1 MLEQKT
7 HWTFHMVTFGCKVNQ
22 YEIQAIREAWLA
34 CGAVEMDQAFVALA
48 EDESLGDVHADGL
61 ADTKNSA
68 PILESFANVVLIN
81 SCAVTARAI
90 TDLRQYINR
99 LHRIAPLCRILV
111 TGCAAQILAPTI
123 AEMAGVEAVISQEGK
138 DALCGY
144 NPDSLRDDNPLQN
157 HQLASCFPTGPL
169 QKVNKKAVQEK
180 ISIDCTEAHAKNAEE
195 MLVPQ
200 KSLSYSALRITD
212 FKRARPVVKVQD
224 GCSHG
229 CTYCIVPLAR
239 GRSRSREAHDII
251 AELRTLLAAGFREIM
266 LSGINLRQ
274 YGRDLE
280 PRINFWNILQMIER
294 ELAPEWHGTAR
305 IRLSS
310 LEPGQMGDEALETL
324 VQSRLVCPHLHISL
338 QSGSYGVLR
347 RMGRGHY
354 KPAPLLDFLE
364 KLHEI
369 WPTYALGADIL
380 MGFPQE
386 SEAEYTETLD
396 VVRAMPLTYAHVFPF
411 SRRPHT
417 VAAVMDGQI
426 PREIK
431 KVRAAAVR
439 SLISEKK
446 ALFIESLKH
455 RHDLSV
461 VLDGHGSHKG
471 VTQYYV
477 DCHVVDVPENHD
489 ARALLNV
496 YYAGHDGDSD
506 FLVRPM

>member
-1 MLEQKT
+1 MLERTMQ
-7 HWTFHMVTFGCKVNQ
+7 WTFHMVTFGCKVNQ

-34 CGAVEMDQAFVALA
+34 RGAVELEQAFVQSEEEEPVLEAF
-48 EDESLGDVHADGL
+48 AD
-61 ADTKNSA
+61 
-68 PILESFANVVLIN
+68 VVLIN

-90 TDLRQYINR
+90 TDLRQYINKV
-99 LHRIAPLCRILV
+99 HRVAPLCRILV

-123 AEMAGVEAVISQEGK
+123 ADMAGVEAVISQEGK
-138 DALCGY
+138 DAL
-144 NPDSLRDDNPLQN
+144 RDYTPHFSESEKVQSAP
-157 HQLASCFPTGPL
+157 HQLASWFPTGPL
-169 QKVNKKAVQEK
+169 QKVNKKVVQEK
-180 ISIDCTEAHAKNAEE
+180 ITIDCTDAHAKVAEE
-195 MLVPQ
+195 MLLPQ
-200 KSLSYSALRITD
+200 KSLTYSALRVTD

-239 GRSRSREAHDII
+239 GRSRSRQADDII
-251 AELRTLLAAGFREIM
+251 AELRTLLTAGFREIM

-280 PRINFWNILQMIER
+280 PRINFWNIMQKIER
-294 ELAPEWHGTAR
+294 ELSPEWHGTAR
-305 IRLSS
+305 LRLSS

-324 VQSRLVCPHLHISL
+324 AQSRLVCPHLHISL

-364 KLHEI
+364 KLHAV

-386 SEAEYTETLD
+386 SEEEYAETLD
-396 VVRAMPLTYAHVFPF
+396 VVRAMPLTYAHVFPY

-417 VAAVMDGQI
+417 VAAVMDGQV
-426 PREIK
+426 PRDIK

-439 SLISEKK
+439 ELIAGKK
-446 ALFIESLKH
+446 ALFIESLKE
-455 RHDLSV
+455 RQDLAV

-477 DCHVVDVPENHD
+477 DCHVLDIPEHHD
-489 ARALLNV
+489 ARALLPV
-496 YYAGHDGDSD
+496 RHTAEHGHKE
-506 FLVRPM
+506 FFVRPL